1 MDLSSLQL
9 LLLPGKVFE
18 KNHLI
23 PEYEALYRFWKR
35 FWTHVYS
42 EANSEAHFNL
52 DDFLRQDIICVVLY
66 RGNVAGCLCHS
77 YFGVNRES
85 SRDHSYFRF
94 FSPYFLKTLNQ
105 HNISVVQTFEF
116 LSIDP
121 LWRQR
126 NTHLA
131 LAEILIGCGLKVL
144 QHSFA
149 DAAIAIARRDVNVH
163 GKAHKMGYWSVE
175 EEIVKRNFSCDT
187 IVCLRTGVKPHPD
200 AQTLQITEQIW
211 EQRLNAT
218 AFSALDPIE
227 SDTSYNKINQ
237 WRRAK

>member
-1 MDLSSLQL
+1 MDLSALQL
-9 LLLPGKVFE
+9 LLMPGKVFE
-18 KNHLI
+18 AERLT
-23 PEYEALYRFWKR
+23 PEYESLYRFWKR
-35 FWTHVYS
+35 FWSKVYAEVHS
-42 EANSEAHFNL
+42 EDHFNL
-52 DDFLRQDIICVVLY
+52 DDFSRQDVICTVLY
-66 RGNVAGCLCHS
+66 RGNIAGCLCHS

-85 SRDHSYFRF
+85 AKDHSYFRF
-94 FSPYFLKTLNQ
+94 FSPYFLKTLEQ
-105 HNISVVQTFEF
+105 HKIHVVQTFEF

-144 QHSFA
+144 QQSFA

-187 IVCLRTGVKPHPD
+187 IVCLRDGVKPHPD
-200 AQTLQITEQIW
+200 AATLQITEQLW
-211 EQRLNAT
+211 EQRLNCT
-218 AFSALDPIE
+218 AFSALDTDQ
-227 SDTSYNKINQ
+227 SDASYNKLNA
-237 WRRAK
+237 WRQAR